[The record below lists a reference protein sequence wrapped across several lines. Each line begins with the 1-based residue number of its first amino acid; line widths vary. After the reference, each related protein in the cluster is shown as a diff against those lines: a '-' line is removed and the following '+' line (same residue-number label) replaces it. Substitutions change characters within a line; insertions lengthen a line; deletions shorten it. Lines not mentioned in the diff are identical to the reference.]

1 MVLGTASGCTVVA
14 EEVMRVRI
22 LGSGAGGG
30 VPQWNCGCPNC
41 VAVRAGSPKIRARTQ
56 DSIAVSAAPGMW
68 VLCNA
73 SPDIRRQIEDF
84 DELHPKAARH
94 SPIAAVVL
102 TNGDLDHVVGLFT
115 MRESYPF
122 AVYATEA
129 VWRGLL
135 DHNAMMRTLQRFQ
148 GHVTWRPL
156 IVGSETPIANAE
168 GAATGL
174 SITARAVQG
183 KIPIHLEGIAPN
195 SPEQN
200 VGVWLEDQAH
210 ATVAYVSAAAR
221 LDEVAAHL
229 RGVDALLLDGT
240 FFSSDELS
248 RPGLSKSR
256 AEDMAHLPI
265 GDANG
270 SLEWTSKLHARRR
283 IYTHI
288 NNTNPIL
295 VEDSTERRAVEAAGW
310 EVAADG
316 MDFIVHATE
325 EGV

>member
-1 MVLGTASGCTVVA
+1 
-14 EEVMRVRI
+14 
-22 LGSGAGGG
+22 
-30 VPQWNCGCPNC
+30 
-41 VAVRAGSPKIRARTQ
+41 
-56 DSIAVSAAPGMW
+56 
-68 VLCNA
+68 
-73 SPDIRRQIEDF
+73 
-84 DELHPKAARH
+84 
-94 SPIAAVVL
+94 
-102 TNGDLDHVVGLFT
+102 
-115 MRESYPF
+115 
-122 AVYATEA
+122 
-129 VWRGLL
+129 
-135 DHNAMMRTLQRFQ
+135 
-148 GHVTWRPL
+148 VTWRPL
-156 IVGSETPIANAE
+156 VVGSRTPIGNAE
-168 GAATGL
+168 RAATGL

-200 VGVWLEDQAH
+200 VGVWVEDQAR

-221 LDEVAAHL
+221 LDEVSPHL
-229 RGVDALLLDGT
+229 QGVDALLLDGT

-265 GDANG
+265 GDPTG

-295 VEDSTERRAVEAAGW
+295 VEDSTERRAVEGAGW

-316 MDFIVHATE
+316 MDFVVGATE
-325 EGV
+325 EGT